1 VMDPATAHAFFESA
15 DPVKA
20 FVADKLL
27 WGSLAQS
34 VDLERVLRA
43 ALGRVDAWLAKR
55 A

>member
-1 VMDPATAHAFFESA
+1 MDAASAHAFFEAA

-27 WGSLAQS
+27 WGSLAGS
-34 VDLERVLRA
+34 ADLERVLRA
-43 ALGRVDAWLAKR
+43 ALDRVDAWLAKR